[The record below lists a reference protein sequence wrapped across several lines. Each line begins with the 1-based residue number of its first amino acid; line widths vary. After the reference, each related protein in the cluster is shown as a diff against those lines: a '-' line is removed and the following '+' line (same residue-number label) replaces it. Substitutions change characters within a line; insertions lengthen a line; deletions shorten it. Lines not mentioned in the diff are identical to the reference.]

1 MTAGG
6 GRARRG
12 GSFIPRPLAALE
24 AGGPGRT
31 AVIRAALIVSL
42 LALAI
47 FAILTV
53 RLGGSQVNLRAG
65 DVAQADVR
73 ATETVTYQSAIETE
87 QARRAAAAEVPNK
100 HQAIAPRPDIA
111 AEQLNAL
118 DGMGRT
124 VATVLADQEA
134 GDLEPANVAA
144 EIRRVAPRLS
154 VEQAN
159 AIAVLTG
166 ARWQAI
172 VDAARPVLEA
182 AQNGAVREGEL
193 EQVEATARANVTAD
207 LPDADRSLAGDLV
220 VEFLAPNERIDNAA
234 TEAAR

>member
-12 GSFIPRPLAALE
+12 GSFIPRTLAELE

-31 AVIRAALIVSL
+31 AVIRAALIVAL

-87 QARRAAAAEVPNK
+87 QARRGLP
-100 HQAIAPRPDIA
+100 PRSPTSTRRSRR
-111 AEQLNAL
+111 
-118 DGMGRT
+118 GRT
-124 VATVLADQEA
+124 SLNDGLYVCL
-134 GDLEPANVAA
+134 
-144 EIRRVAPRLS
+144 LS
-154 VEQAN
+154 Q
-159 AIAVLTG
+159 
-166 ARWQAI
+166 WI
-172 VDAARPVLEA
+172 VGQL
-182 AQNGAVREGEL
+182 
-193 EQVEATARANVTAD
+193 
-207 LPDADRSLAGDLV
+207 
-220 VEFLAPNERIDNAA
+220 
-234 TEAAR
+234 